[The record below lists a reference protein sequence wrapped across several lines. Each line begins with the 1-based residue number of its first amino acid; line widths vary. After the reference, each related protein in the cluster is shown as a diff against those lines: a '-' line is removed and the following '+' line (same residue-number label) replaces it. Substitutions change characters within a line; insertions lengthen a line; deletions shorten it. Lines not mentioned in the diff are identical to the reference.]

1 MKANPLFGVS
11 LLIRSPQLYF
21 LNLSHPMPK
30 HGFRVVLETIPHS

>member
-1 MKANPLFGVS
+1 MFALSRIYLKANPLFGVG

-30 HGFRVVLETIPHS
+30 AWV